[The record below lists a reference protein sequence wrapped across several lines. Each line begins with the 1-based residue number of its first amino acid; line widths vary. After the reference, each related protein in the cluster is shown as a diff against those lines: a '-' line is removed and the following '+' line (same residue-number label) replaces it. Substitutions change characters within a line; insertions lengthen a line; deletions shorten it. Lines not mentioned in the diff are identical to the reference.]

1 MSSSLQP
8 AAVHAREEHA
18 LLRVAQ
24 PLGRHYNGQGVVK
37 PSETLPLSGDGFGDA
52 FGALWD
58 EHVNFGTSVS
68 HKKLKAKGAR
78 MEWRERLAA
87 ADAERPAAAGAARKK
102 KRRRAPDAL
111 EGGESGADDGGA
123 APLPPPRAAAVAA
136 APPPPQKVVASTKRF
151 SGTLAAALLAKKR
164 PG

>member
-8 AAVHAREEHA
+8 TAVHAREEHA

-24 PLGRHYNGQGVVK
+24 PLSRHYNGQGVVR

-78 MEWRERLAA
+78 MEWRERRSFCGWLGRCTDRRVTAA
-87 ADAERPAAAGAARKK
+87 HAAYC
-102 KRRRAPDAL
+102 
-111 EGGESGADDGGA
+111 
-123 APLPPPRAAAVAA
+123 
-136 APPPPQKVVASTKRF
+136 
-151 SGTLAAALLAKKR
+151 
-164 PG
+164 

>member
-24 PLGRHYNGQGVVK
+24 PLGRHYNGQGVVR

-111 EGGESGADDGGA
+111 EGGDNDGGEA
-123 APLPPPRAAAVAA
+123 PPPLPPPRAAAVAA

>member
-87 ADAERPAAAGAARKK
+87 ADAERPAAADAARKK

-111 EGGESGADDGGA
+111 EGGGDDGGA
-123 APLPPPRAAAVAA
+123 ALPVLPPRVAAIAA
-136 APPPPQKVVASTKRF
+136 APPLPQKVVASTKRF